1 LIPSLAITLF
11 WATVAVAQDEPGAPD
26 PGAPEGDGSP
36 ASDGDDDGGEEDG
49 DPLSPHRTNLDVLSE
64 RTIGSASRPVRFNWR
79 RSHAHVAVT
88 GGFLFELNNFNS
100 GRVGAVGRFPSGG
113 LIFEVGLA
121 YAAVGD
127 TRSSEQLAL
136 TPYRQPGRPPRM
148 EIDAGVVVPLAE
160 GIVTAN
166 AKFVPAL
173 QLVFTGYVGLR
184 YNLYPTGWGGMT
196 VRQVAGAIFSPSLT
210 DIEIDNLDDA
220 RLDAMTVD
228 RGRYGLMLGF
238 GNDIYFKQGLFVTPR
253 VTMGVPL
260 LAPVSQTE
268 LLFTAELSLALGLA
282 F

>member
-1 LIPSLAITLF
+1 M
-11 WATVAVAQDEPGAPD
+11 
-26 PGAPEGDGSP
+26 
-36 ASDGDDDGGEEDG
+36 
-49 DPLSPHRTNLDVLSE
+49 LSE
-64 RTIGSASRPVRFNWR
+64 RTIGTASRPVRFNWR
-79 RSHAHVAVT
+79 RTTAQVAVT

-100 GRVGAVGRFPSGG
+100 GRVGVIGRFPTGG
-113 LIFEVGLA
+113 LIFEVGTA
-121 YAAVGD
+121 YVAVGD

-136 TPYRQPGRPPRM
+136 TPYRQPGRPERM
-148 EIDAGVVVPLAE
+148 EIDAGVVIPLAE

-166 AKFVPAL
+166 ATFVPAL

-196 VRQVAGAIFSPSLT
+196 FRQVAGAIFSPRLT
-210 DIEIDNLDDA
+210 DIEIDNLDSA

-253 VTMGVPL
+253 VTMGLPL
-260 LAPVSQTE
+260 LAPVSDTE

>member
-1 LIPSLAITLF
+1 MIPSLATTLL
-11 WATVAVAQDEPGAPD
+11 WATLAAAQDDPDAPTAD
-26 PGAPEGDGSP
+26 APESGDP
-36 ASDGDDDGGEEDG
+36 AGEEDDADESD

-64 RTIGSASRPVRFNWR
+64 RTIGTASRPVRFNWR
-79 RSHAHVAVT
+79 RTKAHVAVT
-88 GGFLFELNNFNS
+88 GGFSFELNNFNS
-100 GRVGAVGRFPSGG
+100 GRVGAIGRFPSGG
-113 LIFEVGLA
+113 LIFEVGAA

-127 TRSSEQLAL
+127 TRSSELLAR

-148 EIDAGVVVPLAE
+148 EVDFGAVIPLAE

-184 YNLYPTGWGGMT
+184 YNLYPTGWRGMT
-196 VRQVAGAIFSPSLT
+196 VRQVAGAIFNPSLT
-210 DIEIDNLDDA
+210 DIEVDNLDDA
-220 RLDAMTVD
+220 RLDAMNVD
-228 RGRYGLMLGF
+228 RGRYGLMIGF

-253 VTMGVPL
+253 VTMGMPL